1 MGSSK
6 KYIGIKRESSI
17 RLIKEK
23 TRAAMIGIRED
34 VSGNESSRDIAS
46 SLVKDEISDIRRSKR
61 ACCVNLFLEIVDDKQ
76 KT

>member
-1 MGSSK
+1 
-6 KYIGIKRESSI
+6 
-17 RLIKEK
+17 
-23 TRAAMIGIRED
+23 MIGIRED